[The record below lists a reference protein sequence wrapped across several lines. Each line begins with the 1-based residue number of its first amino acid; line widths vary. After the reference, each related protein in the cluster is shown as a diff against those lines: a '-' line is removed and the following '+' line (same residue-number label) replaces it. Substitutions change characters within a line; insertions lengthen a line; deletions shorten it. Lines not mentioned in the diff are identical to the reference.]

1 MMNNYKIRC
10 EEKKD
15 YFIVE
20 NLTREAF
27 FNVYKPGCDEHYV
40 LHKFRNNSDF
50 IKELSLVVYDLD
62 KDIIIAHIMYCKTK
76 IIDLDSSFK
85 EVLMFGPVSVLP
97 EYQGKG
103 IGSMLINYSLD
114 KAKDLGYKAVAIT
127 GNPKFYTKLG
137 FELGFSF
144 NIFYEDINNN
154 DLIPFFLVKELEKD
168 YLSFKKGI
176 LIEPK
181 GYQVDKDEVNK
192 FDLSFPYKEKLKL
205 DTQIFN

>member
-40 LHKFRNNSDF
+40 LHKFRNNLDF
-50 IKELSLVVYDLD
+50 IKELSLVVYDLE

-127 GNPKFYTKLG
+127 GNPKFYIKLG

>member
-1 MMNNYKIRC
+1 MINNYKIRC
-10 EEKKD
+10 EEKDD
-15 YFIVE
+15 YYDVE

-40 LHKFRNNSDF
+40 LYKFRNNSDF
-50 IKELSLVVYDLD
+50 LKELSLVVCDLD
-62 KDIIIAHIMYCKTK
+62 KIIAHIMYCKTK
-76 IIDLDSSFK
+76 IIDLDKSFK

-97 EYQGKG
+97 EYQAKG
-103 IGSMLINYSLD
+103 IGSMLINYSLE
-114 KAKDLGYKAVAIT
+114 KAKALGYKAVAIT

-144 NIFYEDINNN
+144 NIFYEAINNN

-168 YLSFKKGI
+168 YLSFNKGV

-181 GYQVDKDEVNK
+181 DYQVNKEEVDK
-192 FDLSFPYKEKLKL
+192 FDLNFPYKEKLKL

>member
-1 MMNNYKIRC
+1 MINNYKIRC
-10 EEKKD
+10 EEKDD
-15 YFIVE
+15 YYDVE

-40 LHKFRNNSDF
+40 LYKFRNNSDF
-50 IKELSLVVYDLD
+50 LKELSLVVCDLD
-62 KDIIIAHIMYCKTK
+62 KIIAHIMYCKTK
-76 IIDLDSSFK
+76 IIDLDKSFK

-97 EYQGKG
+97 EYQAKG
-103 IGSMLINYSLD
+103 IGSMLINYSLE
-114 KAKDLGYKAVAIT
+114 KAKALGYKAVAIT

-144 NIFYEDINNN
+144 NIFYEAINNN

-168 YLSFKKGI
+168 YLSFKKGV

-181 GYQVDKDEVNK
+181 DYQVNKEEVDK
-192 FDLSFPYKEKLKL
+192 FDLNFPYKEKLKL

>member
-1 MMNNYKIRC
+1 MINNYKIRC
-10 EEKKD
+10 EEKDD
-15 YFIVE
+15 YYAVE

-40 LHKFRNNSDF
+40 LHKFRNNPDF
-50 IKELSLVVYDLD
+50 IKELSLVVCDLD
-62 KDIIIAHIMYCKTK
+62 KIIAHIMYCKTK
-76 IIDLDSSFK
+76 IIDLDKSFK

-97 EYQGKG
+97 EYQAKG

-137 FELGFSF
+137 FELCCSF

-168 YLSFKKGI
+168 YLSFKKGV

-181 GYQVDKDEVNK
+181 DYQVDKDEVDK
-192 FDLSFPYKEKLKL
+192 FDLNFPYKEKLKL

>member
-1 MMNNYKIRC
+1 MINNYKIRC
-10 EEKKD
+10 EEKDD
-15 YFIVE
+15 YYDVE

-40 LHKFRNNSDF
+40 LHKFRNNPDF
-50 IKELSLVVYDLD
+50 IKGLSLVVCDLD
-62 KDIIIAHIMYCKTK
+62 KIIAHIMYCKTK
-76 IIDLDSSFK
+76 IIDLDKSFK

-97 EYQGKG
+97 EYQAKG
-103 IGSMLINYSLD
+103 IGSMLITYSLD

-154 DLIPFFLVKELEKD
+154 DLIPFFLVKELESD
-168 YLSFKKGI
+168 YLSFQKGV

-181 GYQVDKDEVNK
+181 DYQVDKEEVDK
-192 FDLSFPYKEKLKL
+192 FDLNFPYKEKLKL